1 MATMFKLLNWYFLFL
16 IIPIIYLFFLKKRH
30 SSIKFS
36 SVNLIKKSLKKRS
49 LKSKIGKWLIFT
61 AVIFFII
68 ALARP
73 QSVKNF
79 NLSKKKGIDIALA
92 LDVSQSMMQEDFA
105 PNRLEAGKE
114 VINKFIDGR
123 KNDRIGFVIFSG
135 TAYTKIPLTNDYEAV
150 KQIIKT
156 VSYRDVSS
164 NGTAIGMGIAVSVN
178 RLKNSNAKSK
188 VIILVTDGANN
199 AGNIAPETAAN
210 LSKELGIKIYTIGV
224 GSDTEAVRDFWGN
237 VTYQKR
243 TDGPDEAILQKI
255 AVNTGGRYFRATD
268 ERALAEIFNKIDKM
282 EKSNID
288 SKSFVEYKEI
298 FPLFVKIGLLFLI
311 VGIILE
317 KYIFIRIP

>member
-16 IIPIIYLFFLKKRH
+16 IIPIIYLFFLKKRQ

-288 SKSFVEYKEI
+288 TKSFVEYKEI

>member
-1 MATMFKLLNWYFLFL
+1 MFKLLNWYFLFL
-16 IIPIIYLFFLKKRH
+16 IIPIIYLFFLKKRQ

-178 RLKNSNAKSK
+178 RLKNSTAKSK

-288 SKSFVEYKEI
+288 TKSFVEYKEI

>member
-1 MATMFKLLNWYFLFL
+1 MAIMFKILNWYFLFL
-16 IIPIIYLFFLKKRH
+16 IIPIIYLFFLKKRQ

-49 LKSKIGKWLIFT
+49 LKSKIGKWFIFT
-61 AVIFFII
+61 AMVFFVI

-73 QSVKNF
+73 QSIKNF
-79 NLSKKKGIDIALA
+79 NLSKKKGIDIAIA

-105 PNRLEAGKE
+105 PNRLEAGKD

-135 TAYTKIPLTNDYEAV
+135 TAYTKIPLTNDYEAI

-178 RLKNSNAKSK
+178 RLKNSSAKSK

-199 AGNIAPETAAN
+199 AGNIAPETAAA

-237 VTYQKR
+237 VTYKKR

-255 AVNTGGRYFRATD
+255 AVNTGGKYFRATD
-268 ERALAEIFNKIDKM
+268 ERALAEIFDKIDKM

-288 SKSFVEYKEI
+288 SKSFAEYKEL
-298 FPLFVKIGLLFLI
+298 FPLFVKIGLLFLV

>member
-16 IIPIIYLFFLKKRH
+16 IIPIIYLFFLKKRQ

-268 ERALAEIFNKIDKM
+268 ER
-282 EKSNID
+282 
-288 SKSFVEYKEI
+288 
-298 FPLFVKIGLLFLI
+298 P
-311 VGIILE
+311 
-317 KYIFIRIP
+317 KYI

>member
-16 IIPIIYLFFLKKRH
+16 IIPIIYLFFLKKRQ

>member
-288 SKSFVEYKEI
+288 TKSFVEYKEI

>member
-16 IIPIIYLFFLKKRH
+16 IIPIIYLFFLKKRQ

-282 EKSNID
+282 EKSNIN